1 MKRLKKNARLIFLRS
16 FFILIFIALIVGVI
30 AYARG
35 YRYDFAEKSIS
46 STGILAIS
54 SSPKGSKVYLN
65 GKLRGVT
72 DLNLTLPPGR
82 YEIEIKKEGFTAYK
96 KSVTLRGEL
105 VETIDPV
112 LFPKNPSL
120 SPLTNLGIVKAIQVD
135 QTNRIIL
142 LSEKGDEQD
151 GIYLFDAGN
160 KPISFFPPLKILALK
175 SSFPAEISL
184 KTAQI
189 YLSYDYK
196 QAIFDFPLEDETRLS
211 YLLSLDSESQEPF
224 DVTLSKDTLIDAWTS
239 EKNQEALKI
248 LEALPKEIRK
258 IATDSF
264 NIISISP
271 DQTKLLYKA
280 RDEIKLPL
288 VIEPPL
294 IAANQT
300 KEERNLEKDILYV
313 YDKKEDKNFKIGDS
327 ALSENIIWYFDS
339 KRLIYREPKQIS
351 ISLYDGENKQV
362 VYSGPLEEGFLA
374 SKSDGKLLI
383 LANLNPQTNKLPDLY
398 LVGIR

>member
-1 MKRLKKNARLIFLRS
+1 M
-16 FFILIFIALIVGVI
+16 
-30 AYARG
+30 
-35 YRYDFAEKSIS
+35 
-46 STGILAIS
+46 
-54 SSPKGSKVYLN
+54 
-65 GKLRGVT
+65 
-72 DLNLTLPPGR
+72 
-82 YEIEIKKEGFTAYK
+82 
-96 KSVTLRGEL
+96 
-105 VETIDPV
+105 